1 MNSEYNSKMNVEKY
15 LMSLLYKQTAE
26 LQNLYSSPLENT
38 QKYYLVNKEWLDN
51 IKNSNNYKNIINNW
65 DISYNNQSYFEFK
78 NNLIKT
84 LKINESTIN
93 NKLENI
99 SDNDNYLCPK
109 EKVKISKKYVSY
121 PKSGE
126 LIRQEYFSNTPGWNG
141 NNNPL
146 YEILIGCNTIILI
159 DNEIKNTLFLC
170 SLIKENNMD
179 NLNFNIQV
187 DGILVYINNDEDDD
201 EIFEREIKKIKYY
214 KGLEMYYKN
223 RKLNPGKKGQQKIV
237 DLEDDEIG
245 YFYNLNEKCYNDKI
259 NINKNIIE
267 NENKKIIDLSDV
279 NTINEGT
286 IKIDDN
292 KNNINSRNDS
302 NYGNNRNI
310 GNNFSIMSDISDMQ
324 NKQCSFSSNF
334 KSKINL
340 ADSNNSSNINN
351 ELNIY
356 EHSTPYESQ
365 KLKNMVQVCD
375 NNNKESNNEK
385 SGINPIYKIIERN
398 YKESKI
404 NLNQNFNNNII
415 NNIENNIDFCNSVN
429 EMNTFSN
436 INQGN
441 RPMINQ
447 KFMNQNNFNNMNQ
460 NNFNNMNQNNFNNMN
475 QNNFNDVNNNI
486 NFINRYNLNN
496 NMNQAQLNNN
506 NQNFN
511 DYNQNNNIN
520 RYNNRNMNM
529 NMNINN
535 INYNMNNLNNNNI
548 QNNPNCFPSNMN
560 NKIDFSNNRMNLN
573 MINGNFSNN
582 NMQNRINNFNNNIN
596 NNINGGINAF
606 NMINSNDYMN
616 NNNMNNLNSNMNN
629 NMNNL
634 NNNMNNN
641 MNNLNSNMNNN
652 LNNLNSNMNNNLNN
666 LNSNMN
672 NCNNMANFSNKDNNP
687 NMNMDDNINVKNNRK
702 NNSIRQ
708 SLIKSIWVD

>member
-351 ELNIY
+351 ELNI
-356 EHSTPYESQ
+356 
-365 KLKNMVQVCD
+365 
-375 NNNKESNNEK
+375 
-385 SGINPIYKIIERN
+385 
-398 YKESKI
+398 
-404 NLNQNFNNNII
+404 
-415 NNIENNIDFCNSVN
+415 
-429 EMNTFSN
+429 
-436 INQGN
+436 
-441 RPMINQ
+441 
-447 KFMNQNNFNNMNQ
+447 
-460 NNFNNMNQNNFNNMN
+460 
-475 QNNFNDVNNNI
+475 
-486 NFINRYNLNN
+486 
-496 NMNQAQLNNN
+496 
-506 NQNFN
+506 
-511 DYNQNNNIN
+511 
-520 RYNNRNMNM
+520 
-529 NMNINN
+529 
-535 INYNMNNLNNNNI
+535 
-548 QNNPNCFPSNMN
+548 
-560 NKIDFSNNRMNLN
+560 
-573 MINGNFSNN
+573 
-582 NMQNRINNFNNNIN
+582 
-596 NNINGGINAF
+596 
-606 NMINSNDYMN
+606 
-616 NNNMNNLNSNMNN
+616 
-629 NMNNL
+629 
-634 NNNMNNN
+634 
-641 MNNLNSNMNNN
+641 
-652 LNNLNSNMNNNLNN
+652 
-666 LNSNMN
+666 
-672 NCNNMANFSNKDNNP
+672 
-687 NMNMDDNINVKNNRK
+687 
-702 NNSIRQ
+702 
-708 SLIKSIWVD
+708 